1 VKVAAVERGDLGQV
15 KSFGDGD
22 DRRVGGAERKVG
34 VGLDQ
39 FSHAQI
45 VGEFE
50 VDDRDGLL
58 CDRA

>member
-50 VDDRDGLL
+50 VR
-58 CDRA
+58 RS